1 MIKEIRDNGTPVIT
15 ASLGNGNMLSAVQD
29 TTAVDI
35 FYTLKNDL
43 NNALIDSRS
52 VKDLTIE
59 NSDVFRE
66 KILNIESTIKSL
78 QKTIADISRI
88 LNSKKVSKQRSDV
101 LLEAAQHGILLRN
114 QNGFWEEIFDISLK
128 YDKRN
133 DQNYLLCKD
142 SLGNEIS
149 LYLCERGSIWRICN
163 D

>member
-1 MIKEIRDNGTPVIT
+1 MIKEIRYDGIPSYSTSSGDVNTLFIT
-15 ASLGNGNMLSAVQD
+15 ED
-29 TTAVDI
+29 TTAVNTL
-35 FYTLKNDL
+35 YTLQNDL
-43 NNALIDSRS
+43 NNATISRQA

-59 NSDVFRE
+59 NSEVLRE
-66 KILNIESTIKSL
+66 KILNIESTIESL
-78 QKTIADISRI
+78 QKAIADISRI

-149 LYLCERGSIWRICN
+149 LYLCERGSIWRIY
-163 D
+163 DD

>member
-1 MIKEIRDNGTPVIT
+1 MIKEIRDNGIPSYS
-15 ASLGNGNMLSAVQD
+15 ASSGDVNTLFVTED
-29 TTAVDI
+29 TTAVNT
-35 FYTLKNDL
+35 FYTLQNDL
-43 NNALIDSRS
+43 NNATINWQE

-59 NSDVFRE
+59 NKE
-66 KILNIESTIKSL
+66 KILNIESTIESL
-78 QKTIADISRI
+78 QKTIVDISRI

-149 LYLCERGSIWRICN
+149 LYLCERGSIWRIYN

>member
-1 MIKEIRDNGTPVIT
+1 MSKEIRHDGIPSYSTSSGDVNTLFVT
-15 ASLGNGNMLSAVQD
+15 ED
-29 TTAVDI
+29 TTAVNT
-35 FYTLKNDL
+35 FYTLQNDL
-43 NNALIDSRS
+43 NNATINWRE

-59 NSDVFRE
+59 NKE
-66 KILNIESTIKSL
+66 KILNIESTIESL
-78 QKTIADISRI
+78 QKTIVDISRI
-88 LNSKKVSKQRSDV
+88 LNSKKVSKQRNDV

-149 LYLCERGSIWRICN
+149 LYLCERGSIWRIYN

>member
-1 MIKEIRDNGTPVIT
+1 MSKEIRYDGIPSYSTSSGDVNTLFVT
-15 ASLGNGNMLSAVQD
+15 ED
-29 TTAVDI
+29 TTAVNT
-35 FYTLKNDL
+35 FYTLQNDL
-43 NNALIDSRS
+43 NNATINWQE

-59 NSDVFRE
+59 NKE
-66 KILNIESTIKSL
+66 KILNIESTIESL
-78 QKTIADISRI
+78 QKTIVDISRI

-149 LYLCERGSIWRICN
+149 LYLCERGSIWRIY
-163 D
+163 DD

>member
-1 MIKEIRDNGTPVIT
+1 MSKEIDGIPSYSTSSGDVNTLFVT
-15 ASLGNGNMLSAVQD
+15 ED
-29 TTAVDI
+29 TTAVNT
-35 FYTLKNDL
+35 FYTLQNDL
-43 NNALIDSRS
+43 NNATINWQE

-59 NSDVFRE
+59 NKE
-66 KILNIESTIKSL
+66 KILNIESTIESL
-78 QKTIADISRI
+78 QKTIVDISRI
-88 LNSKKVSKQRSDV
+88 LNSKKVSKQRNDV

>member
-1 MIKEIRDNGTPVIT
+1 MSKEIRYDGIPSYSTSSGDVNTLFIT
-15 ASLGNGNMLSAVQD
+15 ED
-29 TTAVDI
+29 TTAVN
-35 FYTLKNDL
+35 TLYL
-43 NNALIDSRS
+43 NNATINWQE

-59 NSDVFRE
+59 NSEVFRE
-66 KILNIESTIKSL
+66 KILNIESTIGSL

-101 LLEAAQHGILLRN
+101 LLEAVQRGILLRN

-149 LYLCERGSIWRICN
+149 LYLCERGSIWRIYN

>member
-1 MIKEIRDNGTPVIT
+1 MIKEIRDNGIPSYSTSSGDVNT
-15 ASLGNGNMLSAVQD
+15 LSVTKD
-29 TTAVDI
+29 TTAVNT
-35 FYTLKNDL
+35 FYTLDL
-43 NNALIDSRS
+43 NNATINWQE

-59 NSDVFRE
+59 NSEVFKE
-66 KILNIESTIKSL
+66 KILNIESTIGSL

-101 LLEAAQHGILLRN
+101 LLEAVQHGILLRN

-149 LYLCERGSIWRICN
+149 LYLCERGSIWRIYN

>member
-1 MIKEIRDNGTPVIT
+1 MSKEIRYDGIPSYSTSSGDVNTVFVT
-15 ASLGNGNMLSAVQD
+15 ED
-29 TTAVDI
+29 TTAVNT
-35 FYTLKNDL
+35 FYTLQNDL
-43 NNALIDSRS
+43 NNATINWQE

-59 NSDVFRE
+59 NKE
-66 KILNIESTIKSL
+66 KILNIESTIESL
-78 QKTIADISRI
+78 QKTIVDISRI
-88 LNSKKVSKQRSDV
+88 LNSKKVSKQRNDV

-149 LYLCERGSIWRICN
+149 LYLCERGSIWRIY
-163 D
+163 DD

>member
-1 MIKEIRDNGTPVIT
+1 MVKEIRDNDI
-15 ASLGNGNMLSAVQD
+15 LSYSTSSGDVNTLFVTKD
-29 TTAVDI
+29 TTAANT
-35 FYTLKNDL
+35 FYTLQNDL
-43 NNALIDSRS
+43 NNATINWQE

-59 NSDVFRE
+59 NKE
-66 KILNIESTIKSL
+66 KILNIESTIESL
-78 QKTIADISRI
+78 QKTIVDISRI

-149 LYLCERGSIWRICN
+149 LYLCERGSIWRIYN

>member
-1 MIKEIRDNGTPVIT
+1 MIKEIRDNGIPSYSTSSGDVNT
-15 ASLGNGNMLSAVQD
+15 LSVTKD
-29 TTAVDI
+29 TTAVNT
-35 FYTLKNDL
+35 FYTLQNDL
-43 NNALIDSRS
+43 NNATINWQE

-59 NSDVFRE
+59 NKE
-66 KILNIESTIKSL
+66 KILNIESTIESL
-78 QKTIADISRI
+78 QKTIVDISRV

-149 LYLCERGSIWRICN
+149 LYLCERGSIWRIYN

>member
-1 MIKEIRDNGTPVIT
+1 MSKEIRYDGIPSYSTSSGDVNTLFVT
-15 ASLGNGNMLSAVQD
+15 ED
-29 TTAVDI
+29 TTAANT
-35 FYTLKNDL
+35 FYTLQNDL
-43 NNALIDSRS
+43 NNATINWRE

-59 NSDVFRE
+59 NKE
-66 KILNIESTIKSL
+66 KILNIESTIESL
-78 QKTIADISRI
+78 QKTIVDISRI
-88 LNSKKVSKQRSDV
+88 LNSKKVSKQRNDV

-133 DQNYLLCKD
+133 DQNYRLCKD

-149 LYLCERGSIWRICN
+149 LYLCERGSIWRIYN